1 MGGWSAE
8 REVSLSSGRA
18 CVEALKGSGYEILP
32 LDVGH
37 DVGKVL
43 TELKPDVALN
53 ALHGP
58 YGEDGSMQG
67 LLEILEIP
75 YTHSGVLASALAMNK
90 ARARQLFKAAG
101 IPVAEGEVVSRFVAA
116 REHVMLAPYVLKPI
130 ANGSSVGVFIMRD
143 GDAPPS
149 SIGAD
154 DWRFGDMVLAEKYIA
169 GKELTCA
176 VMGDRALEV
185 TEITS
190 ELPFYNYQAKY
201 SDGGSMHVL
210 PAHIDVGVYARVR
223 EIALLAHQT
232 LGCRGVSRSD
242 FRYDPAT
249 GELVCLEVNSQPGMT
264 ATSLVPELANHA
276 GYSFPQLLEWMI
288 KDASLNR

>member
-18 CVEALKGSGYEILP
+18 CVEALQGSGHEIIP
-32 LDVGH
+32 VDVGH
-37 DVGKVL
+37 DIGKVL
-43 TELKPDVALN
+43 TEMKPDVALN

-90 ARARQLFKAAG
+90 ARSRELFKAAG
-101 IPVAEGEVVSRFVAA
+101 IPVAEGEVVSRFDAA
-116 REHVMLAPYVLKPI
+116 REHVMIAPYVLKPI
-130 ANGSSVGVFIMRD
+130 ANGSSVGVFIVRE
-143 GDAPPS
+143 GDAPPA
-149 SIGAD
+149 SIAAD
-154 DWRFGDMVLAEKYIA
+154 DWKFGDMVLAEKYIA

-201 SDGGSMHVL
+201 SDGGSTHVL
-210 PAHIDVGVYARVR
+210 PAHIDAGVYARVR
-223 EIALLAHQT
+223 AIALLAHQT
-232 LGCRGVSRSD
+232 LGCRGVSRTD
-242 FRYDPAT
+242 FRYDPST

-276 GYSFPQLLEWMI
+276 GFTFPQLLEWI
-288 KDASLNR
+288 ITDASLQR

>member
-18 CVEALKGSGYEILP
+18 CIEALQGSGHEIIP
-32 LDVGH
+32 VDVGH
-37 DVGKVL
+37 DIGKVL

-58 YGEDGSMQG
+58 YGEDGSIQG

-90 ARARQLFKAAG
+90 ARSRELFKAAG
-101 IPVAEGEVVSRFVAA
+101 IPIAEGEVVSRFDAA
-116 REHVMLAPYVLKPI
+116 REHVMIPPYVLKPI
-130 ANGSSVGVFIMRD
+130 ANGSSVGVFIVRD
-143 GDAPPS
+143 GEEPPS
-149 SIGAD
+149 AIGAD
-154 DWRFGDMVLAEKYIA
+154 DWKFGDLVLAEKYIA

-201 SDGGSMHVL
+201 SDGGSTHVL
-210 PAHIDVGVYARVR
+210 PAQIDVSVYARVR
-223 EIALLAHQT
+223 AIALLAHQT

-242 FRYDPAT
+242 FRYDPST

-276 GYSFPQLLEWMI
+276 GYTFPQLLEWMI
-288 KDASLNR
+288 KDASLHR